1 MKQLRNAAI
10 LVGLAVY
17 AIVFYTTPMPS
28 IARLMRLMGNFETWW
43 RAKTVFVF
51 CFRPDEWLW
60 PNWFG
65 SPPQF
70 SLDDRAIVLLG
81 AGFILAW
88 AAVLGWLLLSIGRVT
103 RGLTRLETTVFST
116 AVGLNLLST
125 WTLAA
130 GLFGQ
135 LGRLR
140 SVGGPALLTFAAA
153 AGYWYLRRRSDS
165 HGSRWRTAPV
175 TFGNVED
182 GLAAAASQIEAAAA
196 FKRAVAAAVQPPLQ
210 PRGSLS
216 PQQRRP
222 SSPQQR
228 AQLQRCETLVAAYRG
243 SAKFVGRHW
252 LLLGLPFVAA
262 ILLAAM
268 LPPTEFDVCE
278 YHLQAPKEFYQRG
291 EIALLPHNVYANMAL
306 GAEMLSLLGMT
317 IARDWWWGALVGKT
331 VIAAFTP
338 LCALGLLAAGRRFY
352 STAAGVVAALVYISI
367 PWLTST
373 FFFPNVNVSS
383 SGMIEGASACYLF
396 LALYALLLSRQ
407 RTNSFQ
413 QLPNAPPLQWGGFSR
428 DAELPENHPMP
439 LVALAGYLAGG
450 AVATKYPAVL
460 FVLIPMAIWTL
471 VGRSWR
477 KESRM
482 DRRSAARD
490 LPDVEPLTPTP
501 PLLNP
506 EPRHLN
512 PLAAL
517 AVFLLA
523 AALGCG
529 LWFGKNW
536 ALTGNP
542 TYPLMYG
549 VFDGATWNAD
559 KEMRWNRAHC
569 PHDFAIETLGKDLGS
584 VLLTSE
590 WLSPLVVPLA
600 LLAFLGWADK
610 PVVIWRRLRWE
621 LLIYVVFVIAVWW
634 LFTHR
639 IDRFWIPVLPVM
651 ALLAGAGACWSF
663 ETWWRGVLKVM
674 LLAALGAN
682 FLLSSAGPGNAW
694 FVPLGQLR
702 NDPVWIDPCHY
713 YLNNDADR
721 GTVLAV
727 GEAAVFDLKPRVLY
741 NTCFDDCIFEQ
752 LVKGKTAKEIRAEFA
767 SLQIAYVYVN
777 WQEIQRYRDSYGFTD
792 FVQPEIF
799 DRLLKEGILELIPQT
814 DRPSESIYRVKL

>member
-1 MKQLRNAAI
+1 
-10 LVGLAVY
+10 
-17 AIVFYTTPMPS
+17 
-28 IARLMRLMGNFETWW
+28 
-43 RAKTVFVF
+43 
-51 CFRPDEWLW
+51 
-60 PNWFG
+60 
-65 SPPQF
+65 
-70 SLDDRAIVLLG
+70 
-81 AGFILAW
+81 
-88 AAVLGWLLLSIGRVT
+88 
-103 RGLTRLETTVFST
+103 
-116 AVGLNLLST
+116 
-125 WTLAA
+125 
-130 GLFGQ
+130 
-135 LGRLR
+135 
-140 SVGGPALLTFAAA
+140 
-153 AGYWYLRRRSDS
+153 
-165 HGSRWRTAPV
+165 
-175 TFGNVED
+175 
-182 GLAAAASQIEAAAA
+182 
-196 FKRAVAAAVQPPLQ
+196 
-210 PRGSLS
+210 
-216 PQQRRP
+216 
-222 SSPQQR
+222 
-228 AQLQRCETLVAAYRG
+228 
-243 SAKFVGRHW
+243 
-252 LLLGLPFVAA
+252 
-262 ILLAAM
+262 M

-291 EIALLPHNVYANMAL
+291 EIAFLPHNVYANMAL

-317 IARDWWWGALVGKT
+317 IVRDWWWGALVGKT

-352 STAAGVVAALVYISI
+352 STSCRRGRGPGLHLDPLVDQH
-367 PWLTST
+367 
-373 FFFPNVNVSS
+373 
-383 SGMIEGASACYLF
+383 
-396 LALYALLLSRQ
+396 LLLSQRQRLVVGHDRRGIRLLPVPGVVRPAAIARQ
-407 RTNSFQ
+407 RTDSLQ

-428 DAELPENHPMP
+428 DAELPESHPMP

-490 LPDVEPLTPTP
+490 LPEVEPLTPTP

-584 VLLTSE
+584 VLMTSE
-590 WLSPLVVPLA
+590 WISPLVVPLA

-621 LLIYVVFVIAVWW
+621 LLVYVVFVIAVWW

-663 ETWWRGVLKVM
+663 RDLVARRSERL

-727 GEAAVFDLKPRVLY
+727 GDAAVFDLKPRVLY
-741 NTCFDDCIFEQ
+741 NTCFDDCVFEQ

-792 FVQPEIF
+792 FVQPEVF

>member
-10 LVGLAVY
+10 LVGLAAY

-28 IARLMRLMGNFETWW
+28 LSRLSETVKPWW
-43 RAKTVFVF
+43 RGELVFVTM
-51 CFRPDEWLW
+51 FRPDEWLLA
-60 PNWFG
+60 NWFG

-70 SLDDRAIVLLG
+70 SLDDRVLVLLG

-88 AAVLGWLLLSIGRVT
+88 AAALGWLLLSICRVT

-140 SVGGPALLTFAAA
+140 AVGGPALLTFAAA
-153 AGYWYLRRRSDS
+153 AGYWYWRRRSNN
-165 HGSRWRTAPV
+165 RTFAPAAPA
-175 TFGNVED
+175 TLGNIED
-182 GLAAAASQIEAAAA
+182 VLAAAAGQIEAAAA
-196 FKRAVAAAVQPPLQ
+196 FERAVAAAVQPLPQ
-210 PRGSLS
+210 RRSSS
-216 PQQRRP
+216 PQRRDQI
-222 SSPQQR
+222 SPQQR
-228 AQLQRCETLVAAYRG
+228 AQWQRREMLVAAYRRCLN
-243 SAKFVGRHW
+243 FVGRHW
-252 LLLGLPFVAA
+252 LWLGLPFVAA

-291 EIALLPHNVYANMAL
+291 QIAFLPHNVYANMAL

-317 IARDWWWGALVGKT
+317 MVHDWWWGALVGKT

-352 STAAGVVAALVYISI
+352 STSAGVVAALVYISI

-373 FFFPNVNVSS
+373 FFVPNVNVSS

-396 LALYALLLSRQ
+396 LALYALLLSRGCA
-407 RTNSFQ
+407 THSPAP
-413 QLPNAPPLQWGGFSR
+413 PNAPSSQWGGFSR
-428 DAELPENHPMP
+428 CGDVAESHPTA

-460 FVLIPMAIWTL
+460 FVLVPMAIWTL
-471 VGRSWR
+471 FGRSWR
-477 KESRM
+477 KESSM
-482 DRRSAARD
+482 DRPAARE
-490 LPDVEPLTPTP
+490 LPEVEPLTPTP
-501 PLLNP
+501 PVLSP
-506 EPRHLN
+506 EPRTLN

-559 KEMRWNRAHC
+559 KEMRWNRAASS
-569 PHDFAIETLGKDLGS
+569 PRFFARDARQRLG
-584 VLLTSE
+584 
-590 WLSPLVVPLA
+590 
-600 LLAFLGWADK
+600 
-610 PVVIWRRLRWE
+610 RR
-621 LLIYVVFVIAVWW
+621 
-634 LFTHR
+634 T
-639 IDRFWIPVLPVM
+639 
-651 ALLAGAGACWSF
+651 
-663 ETWWRGVLKVM
+663 
-674 LLAALGAN
+674 
-682 FLLSSAGPGNAW
+682 
-694 FVPLGQLR
+694 
-702 NDPVWIDPCHY
+702 
-713 YLNNDADR
+713 
-721 GTVLAV
+721 
-727 GEAAVFDLKPRVLY
+727 
-741 NTCFDDCIFEQ
+741 DDE
-752 LVKGKTAKEIRAEFA
+752 RM
-767 SLQIAYVYVN
+767 
-777 WQEIQRYRDSYGFTD
+777 D
-792 FVQPEIF
+792 
-799 DRLLKEGILELIPQT
+799 
-814 DRPSESIYRVKL
+814 